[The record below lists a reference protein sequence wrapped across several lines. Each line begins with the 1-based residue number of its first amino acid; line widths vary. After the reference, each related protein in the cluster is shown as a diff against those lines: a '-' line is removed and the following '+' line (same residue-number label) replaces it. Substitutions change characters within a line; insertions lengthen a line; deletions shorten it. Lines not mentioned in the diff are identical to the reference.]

1 MANRHRGE
9 VDLDLG
15 GTRYTLCITLG
26 ALAEIES
33 GLGGGDLDGLAA
45 RFSDGRLAG
54 SDLIVLL
61 GAALRGGG
69 HPLDDAAVAEA
80 LAALHRR
87 CERVVFLGSWPAVR
101 TTGSAPPD
109 HTESLAWVDS
119 MRRGGK

>member
-69 HPLDDAAVAEA
+69 HPLDDAAVARLPLA
-80 LAALHRR
+80 GSLDAIGAALGAA
-87 CERVVFLGSWPAVR
+87 L
-101 TTGSAPPD
+101 T
-109 HTESLAWVDS
+109 LAFGEPEP
-119 MRRGGK
+119 RP